1 MIYLA
6 CLLAVIGCMALLDR
20 RFRLFLWRRPG
31 VGALVL
37 AVGLAY
43 FLAWDVWG
51 IVAGVFLHR
60 ESPYMTG
67 LLVAPQ
73 LPVEEVFFLL
83 FLSYLTMVLFTGA
96 VRILEHRAE
105 RADRVG
111 RAGGGHR
118 AGRDA

>member
-20 RFRLFLWRRPG
+20 RFRLFLWRRPA

-96 VRILEHRAE
+96 VRILEHRA
-105 RADRVG
+105 G
-111 RAGGGHR
+111 RET
-118 AGRDA
+118 

>member
-1 MIYLA
+1 MTSEQPSTA
-6 CLLAVIGCMALLDR
+6 DDRAPATPHTRPRPSKWWALI
-20 RFRLFLWRRPG
+20 
-31 VGALVL
+31 VL

-96 VRILEHRAE
+96 VRILEHRA
-105 RADRVG
+105 G
-111 RAGGGHR
+111 RAGRVDRAAHAAGGR
-118 AGRDA
+118 RTGRDA